1 MNRFFNSIGR
11 HAFLSFGISVTA
23 GLMLALAVGA
33 VASTSGDS
41 SRSTGVAAV
50 RQDEIARS
58 ALPDTAV
65 MSIFARPAR
74 PSDSIP
80 SATAGILAQFSQ
92 APVPDYLNPGTAEQ
106 ASARRALVG
115 AGLANASLFLVPTAK
130 GSLCMA
136 WSPDVYGGGCTQG
149 FESGVHV
156 IFIHGFRNGE
166 MHLWGI
172 RRDDVSNIDAIVDG
186 QSRPVVLGENSFFFE
201 GATLPSQLDLTL
213 TDGSHQQV
221 NVGLPATLK

>member
-1 MNRFFNSIGR
+1 MRTVKDFFR
-11 HAFLSFGISVTA
+11 HHHLLGFVLSLAA
-23 GLMLALAVGA
+23 GLTLALAVGA
-33 VASTSGDS
+33 LASTSSHS
-41 SRSTGVAAV
+41 SPSTGAAAV
-50 RQDEIARS
+50 RQAEIARS

-92 APVPDYLNPGTAEQ
+92 AQVPDYLNPGTSQ
-106 ASARRALVG
+106 IASARRALVDVG
-115 AGLANASLFLVPTAK
+115 QANASLFLVPTAK

-166 MHLWGI
+166 THLWGI
-172 RRDDVSNIDAIVDG
+172 RRDDVSNITAIVDG

-201 GATLPSQLDLTL
+201 GATLPSQLDITL
-213 TDGSHQQV
+213 TDGTHQQV